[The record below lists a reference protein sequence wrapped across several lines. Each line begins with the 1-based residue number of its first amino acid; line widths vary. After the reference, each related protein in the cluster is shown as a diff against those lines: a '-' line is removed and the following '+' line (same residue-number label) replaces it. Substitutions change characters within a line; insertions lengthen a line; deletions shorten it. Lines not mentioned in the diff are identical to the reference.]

1 MKAESVLRQL
11 QEGVTLLISNLFD
24 CFDPF
29 FEHSFFFVSVSIC
42 LDLFIFCSKVKF
54 YSRTQGAEFRG
65 EATGDIR

>member
-29 FEHSFFFVSVSIC
+29 FEHSLFFCLRIYIFDLIFLSFVPKLNSI
-42 LDLFIFCSKVKF
+42 LALRVLSL
-54 YSRTQGAEFRG
+54 G
-65 EATGDIR
+65 ERPLEI

>member
-29 FEHSFFFVSVSIC
+29 FEHSLFFLSPYLFVLIFLSFVPKLNSI
-42 LDLFIFCSKVKF
+42 LALRVLSL
-54 YSRTQGAEFRG
+54 G
-65 EATGDIR
+65 ERPLEI

>member
-29 FEHSFFFVSVSIC
+29 FFNIPCFFLSPYLFDLIFLSFVPKLNSI
-42 LDLFIFCSKVKF
+42 LALRVLSL
-54 YSRTQGAEFRG
+54 G
-65 EATGDIR
+65 ERPLEI

>member
-29 FEHSFFFVSVSIC
+29 FNIPCFFVSVSIC